1 MVNLEGMSRQFHTA
15 ALVVLTLIASPP
27 AKAEP
32 LPEIVRFFN
41 DCAGRI
47 AGHLSVHG
55 WNADSAITRN
65 HLERID
71 EILSSVTTPDQA
83 GDLAARQSAA
93 RSAHVVLLA
102 HAMEY
107 GDLGALRE
115 AREDLTRCRE
125 AVLLPADAG

>member
-1 MVNLEGMSRQFHTA
+1 MSHKSHTA
-15 ALVVLTLIASPP
+15 LLVAMALLAAAP
-27 AKAEP
+27 APAEP

-55 WNADSAITRN
+55 WNGGTAITRN

-71 EILSSVTTPDQA
+71 EIISSVTTPEQA

-93 RSAHVVLLA
+93 RAAHVALLA

-115 AREDLTRCRE
+115 ARDNLTRCRE
-125 AVLLPADAG
+125 AVLLPPDAG

>member
-1 MVNLEGMSRQFHTA
+1 MSRKFHAA
-15 ALVVLTLIASPP
+15 ALVALMVTSLP
-27 AKAEP
+27 ARAEP

-55 WNADSAITRN
+55 WNAGGAITRN

-71 EILSSVTTPDQA
+71 EILSSVIDPARAT
-83 GDLAARQSAA
+83 DLAARQSAA
-93 RSAHVVLLA
+93 RAAHVALLA

-107 GDLGALRE
+107 GDMGALRE
-115 AREDLTRCRE
+115 ARDSLTRCRE
-125 AVLLPADAG
+125 AVLLPQDQG

>member
-1 MVNLEGMSRQFHTA
+1 MSRKRHA
-15 ALVVLTLIASPP
+15 ASLIALTLLAAPP
-27 AKAEP
+27 AAGNPLPEP

-55 WNADSAITRN
+55 WQAGSAITRN

-71 EILSSVTTPDQA
+71 EILLSVTTPEQA
-83 GDLAARQSAA
+83 RDLAARQSAA
-93 RSAHVVLLA
+93 RAAHVALLA
-102 HAMEY
+102 HAMEH
-107 GDLGALRE
+107 GDLGALRM

>member
-1 MVNLEGMSRQFHTA
+1 MSRTRFATALA
-15 ALVVLTLIASPP
+15 ALTLSVAPP
-27 AKAEP
+27 ATAEP
-32 LPEIVRFFN
+32 LPEVVRFFN

-55 WNADSAITRN
+55 WNGGTAITRN

-71 EILSSVTTPDQA
+71 EILLSVTTPDQA
-83 GDLAARQSAA
+83 GDLADGQSAA
-93 RSAHVVLLA
+93 RAAHVALLA

-115 AREDLTRCRE
+115 ARETLTRCRE
-125 AVLLPADAG
+125 AVLVPQDAS